1 MRKIIRKDSNKINYA
16 YFFNRNIFKENNY
29 DIELVEV
36 STFKEAIDYLTK

>member
-1 MRKIIRKDSNKINYA
+1 MDLVLVSPANYEEA
-16 YFFNRNIFKENNY
+16 KQVIKENNY